1 MTHSARVADITTLQV
16 DAIVNAAN
24 EALAPGGG
32 VCGAIHRAAG
42 PELARACA
50 ALGGCPT
57 GEARITPG
65 FRLPAKWVIH
75 AVGPRWGGGRSGEA
89 DLLAG
94 AYRNALRLASEHG
107 LRSIA
112 FPAISTGIYGY
123 PLVEATNVAVATVRE
138 ALRAPSSIETVVF
151 ACFSD
156 EVLSAYRRAGVEHTN
171 HEEPS

>member
-1 MTHSARVADITTLQV
+1 MTLSARVADITTLQL

-24 EALAPGGG
+24 EELAPGGG

-50 ALGGCPT
+50 ALGGCPA

-75 AVGPRWGGGRSGEA
+75 AVGPRWDGGGSGEA
-89 DLLAG
+89 NLLAG
-94 AYRNALRLASEHG
+94 AYRNALRLASERG

-123 PLVEATNVAVATVRE
+123 PLPDATGVAVETIRE
-138 ALRAPSSIETVVF
+138 ALRTPSSIETVVF

-156 EVLSAYRRAGVEHTN
+156 EVLSAYRQAGVEDMN
-171 HEEPS
+171 HGEPS